1 MERPEDDVSWS
12 EIGDRLKIIGIVVG
26 LLVVAELFYRWLTYP
41 NDSFTIYQEALTW
54 AWYHTHSLIF
64 GAESV
69 SYVITDGPATIL
81 QFTHASFIGSSMDP
95 LEVTDECAGI
105 HEIAFVSFMIWMT
118 PGVSKRLKL
127 RGIFVMAGVLSL
139 LNLVRLVVLYP
150 LAVSGCVENPG
161 EYGCWAPMWEFHQ
174 FMLEIG
180 FLLVIV
186 LGWTGWYLAVGGPAK
201 TKQMGDLNL
210 RFSLPTHISQRQPL
224 PQLSVVVLL
233 LAGILATSSVYTLG
247 FDDEAEQQRIEAEG
261 CEDIISAYCSEETKQ
276 WDTIS
281 GKAWRYLLV
290 SGIATSFAALKL
302 HWRNESEEEE

>member
-12 EIGDRLKIIGIVVG
+12 EIGGRLKIIGIVVG

-41 NDSFTIYQEALTW
+41 NDSFAIYQEILTW

-69 SYVITDGPATIL
+69 SYVATDGPATIL
-81 QFTHASFIGSSMDP
+81 QFTHTSFVGSSMDP
-95 LEVTDECAGI
+95 LEVTDECVGM

-118 PGVSKRLKL
+118 PGVSRRLKL
-127 RGIFVMAGVLSL
+127 RGIFVMTGVLSL

-150 LAVSGCVENPG
+150 LAVNGCVENPG

-186 LGWTGWYLAVGGPAK
+186 LGWTGWYLGVGGPAK

-210 RFSLPTHISQRQPL
+210 RFALPTNISQRQELPPL
-224 PQLSVVVLL
+224 SIVVLL
-233 LAGILATSSVYTLG
+233 LAGMLATSSVYTLG
-247 FDDEAEQQRIEAEG
+247 FDDESEQQRLEADG
-261 CEDIISAYCSEETKQ
+261 CEEIISAYCAEETKQ
-276 WDTIS
+276 WDEIS
-281 GKAWRYLLV
+281 GKAWRYLLI
-290 SGIATSFAALKL
+290 SGIAASFATMKL
-302 HWRNESEEEE
+302 NWGNESEEEE